1 MIKFTTEISGRID
14 TVISKTQDLSRSFVV
29 TLLDQGK
36 VKLND
41 KIIYKPSSKVVEGDN
56 IILDFEHTQLKD
68 IPEIKLDIIYQ
79 DDDCLV
85 INKPEGILTHS
96 KGAFNPEAT
105 VSTFI
110 RKYTVGME
118 DNRGGIVHRLDRVTS
133 GLLICAKNE
142 SSLNWLQKQFSDR
155 KTSKTYI
162 AVVEGLIN
170 PEEAQIEM
178 PIERNPKK
186 PQTFRVGPNGK
197 DAITKYRVIETNG
210 MYSLVELKPVTGRT
224 HQLRVH
230 TAQLGHPIAGD
241 TLYGGQKSDRV
252 YLHALSLEIEI
263 PSHKQKKFISPLPQT
278 FNDIL
283 EK

>member
-1 MIKFTTEISGRID
+1 MIEFTTEISGRID
-14 TVISKTQDLSRSFVV
+14 AVISKTQDLSRSFVS

-36 VKLND
+36 VKLNS
-41 KIIYKPSSKVVEGDN
+41 KTIYKPSTKIAEGDN

-68 IPEIKLDIIYQ
+68 IPEIKLEIIYQ

-85 INKPEGILTHS
+85 VNKPEGILTHS

-155 KTSKTYI
+155 KTIKTYI
-162 AVVEGLIN
+162 AVVEGLLD

-197 DAITKYRVIETNG
+197 NAITKYHVIETNG
-210 MYSLVELKPVTGRT
+210 KHSLVELKPVTGRT

-230 TAQLGHPIAGD
+230 MAQLGHPIVGD
-241 TLYGGQKSDRV
+241 TLYGGQKADRV

-263 PSHKQKKFISPLPQT
+263 PSHEQKKFISPLPQS

>member
-170 PEEAQIEM
+170 PAEAQIEM

-197 DAITKYRVIETNG
+197 YAITKYRVIETNG

-230 TAQLGHPIAGD
+230 MAQLGHPIVGD